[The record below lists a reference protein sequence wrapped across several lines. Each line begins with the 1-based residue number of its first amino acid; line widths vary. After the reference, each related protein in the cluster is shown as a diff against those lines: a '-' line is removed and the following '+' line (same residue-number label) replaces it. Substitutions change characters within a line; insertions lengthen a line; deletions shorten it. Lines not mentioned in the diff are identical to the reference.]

1 MAKSPIRA
9 AWMDN
14 LRTAIV
20 VLVVNMHA
28 CVTYSHV
35 GSWYRNEPPEPDL
48 AVKIPFLYWQGHLQ
62 SFFMGLLFFLSG
74 TLAHGACARRGPSG
88 FVRERLLRLGAPAVF
103 YMVVIHPFMV
113 YVLLRKP
120 DWPPSGK
127 LYLNYLTSPSVLSGS
142 GPLWFALALLFFCAG
157 LALVRAWRPTL
168 SVPESKPPPNVKE
181 VVGFGLL
188 LVSTT
193 FAIRLFQPLDSN
205 FLNFQLCF
213 FPQYILAFMVGVVA
227 GKHGW
232 LDALASS
239 RLAARVGA
247 LALVGGPLGLT
258 VAVVLGGLT
267 STGNFAPYKG
277 GWHGQAL
284 GLAVWEQLSGL
295 GLALGSLALFRR
307 RFATD
312 GPIVRWLSQHSF
324 AVYVLHAPVLVAL
337 TPLLRPFAGGLG
349 IKTFLLTALGLIASF
364 SVAWLAKK
372 TPGLRH
378 IL

>member
-1 MAKSPIRA
+1 
-9 AWMDN
+9 
-14 LRTAIV
+14 
-20 VLVVNMHA
+20 
-28 CVTYSHV
+28 
-35 GSWYRNEPPEPDL
+35 
-48 AVKIPFLYWQGHLQ
+48 
-62 SFFMGLLFFLSG
+62 
-74 TLAHGACARRGPSG
+74 
-88 FVRERLLRLGAPAVF
+88 
-103 YMVVIHPFMV
+103 
-113 YVLLRKP
+113 
-120 DWPPSGK
+120 
-127 LYLNYLTSPSVLSGS
+127 
-142 GPLWFALALLFFCAG
+142 
-157 LALVRAWRPTL
+157 
-168 SVPESKPPPNVKE
+168 
-181 VVGFGLL
+181 
-188 LVSTT
+188 
-193 FAIRLFQPLDSN
+193 
-205 FLNFQLCF
+205 
-213 FPQYILAFMVGVVA
+213 MVGVVA

-295 GLALGSLALFRR
+295 GLALGALALFRR

-312 GPIVRWLSQHSF
+312 GPIARWLSQHSF